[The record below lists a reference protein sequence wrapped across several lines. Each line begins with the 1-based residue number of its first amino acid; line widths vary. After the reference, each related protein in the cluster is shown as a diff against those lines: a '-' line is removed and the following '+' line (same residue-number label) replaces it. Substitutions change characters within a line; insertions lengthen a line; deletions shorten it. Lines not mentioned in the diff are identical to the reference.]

1 MNNSYVICKYK
12 KKLILKKI
20 INIINYN
27 NITLDVITYNTIL
40 LKINDIEISMRIHNC
55 SSKITKTL
63 NLKYDVKIID
73 ESKLFTIIKEINI

>member
-1 MNNSYVICKYK
+1 
-12 KKLILKKI
+12 
-20 INIINYN
+20 
-27 NITLDVITYNTIL
+27 
-40 LKINDIEISMRIHNC
+40 MRIHNC